1 MDGWISVHRK
11 IQENWIWNCK
21 EPYDKRSAWIDLLL
35 SVNHKKAS
43 VNFDNEIY
51 EIEPGQ
57 MITSLTKLAKKW
69 RWSRHKV
76 SDYLRTL
83 EKERM
88 LVQVRDSKKTL
99 ISIENYGKYQCRKE
113 STDTSEDILQERTT
127 DMSRTQTIMIII
139 YIIFILIY

>member
-76 SDYLRTL
+76 SDYLSTL

-88 LVQVRDSKKTL
+88 LVQVRDNKKTL

-113 STDTSEDILQERTT
+113 STDMSEDILQERTT

>member
-76 SDYLRTL
+76 SDYLSTL

-88 LVQVRDSKKTL
+88 LVQVRDNKKTL

-113 STDTSEDILQERTT
+113 NSYMSEDILQERTT

>member
-1 MDGWISVHRK
+1 MEGWISVHRK

-21 EPYDKRSAWIDLLL
+21 EPFDKRSAWIDLLL
-35 SVNHKKAS
+35 SVNHKKTS
-43 VNFDNEIY
+43 VNFDNEIF

-69 RWSRHKV
+69 GWSRHKV

-113 STDTSEDILQERTT
+113 SSDMSEDILQERTT